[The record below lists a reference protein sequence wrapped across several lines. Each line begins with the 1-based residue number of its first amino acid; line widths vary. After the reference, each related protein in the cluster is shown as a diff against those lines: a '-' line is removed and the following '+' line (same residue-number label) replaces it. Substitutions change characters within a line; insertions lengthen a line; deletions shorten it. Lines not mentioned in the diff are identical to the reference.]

1 MTMTNLNSQRL
12 RGVALT
18 IVISA
23 AFGAA
28 WGLSGSTALVGGW
41 RWAGAAAAIAIT
53 LAYIIAAY
61 RFHRSASQLP
71 AGSGDPTPNPFGTW
85 PYRLAV
91 IGEIIAIP
99 IAGRLLSASGHSDA
113 IMPAVAIIVGLHFF
127 GLIPAFRS
135 WHFAWVGGAFCA
147 IAIAALAMPTH
158 IPVGSSAEPL
168 ALRSATVGLGCAL
181 VLWASILPITLAAQR
196 QLTAR

>member
-1 MTMTNLNSQRL
+1 MTIPKLSAPQL
-12 RGVALT
+12 RGIALT
-18 IVISA
+18 IFISA

-41 RWAGAAAAIAIT
+41 RWVCAAAAVAVT

-61 RFHRSASQLP
+61 RFHRRASQLP
-71 AGSGDPTPNPFGTW
+71 AGAGDLGPNPFGTW

-99 IAGRLLSASGHSDA
+99 LAGRLLSASGHGDA

-147 IAIAALAMPTH
+147 IAAAALAMPAR
-158 IPVGSSAEPL
+158 ISVGDSAEQL
-168 ALRSATVGLGCAL
+168 ALRSAIVGLGCAL
-181 VLWASILPITLAAQR
+181 VLWASILPITLAARR
-196 QLTAR
+196 QLAAR